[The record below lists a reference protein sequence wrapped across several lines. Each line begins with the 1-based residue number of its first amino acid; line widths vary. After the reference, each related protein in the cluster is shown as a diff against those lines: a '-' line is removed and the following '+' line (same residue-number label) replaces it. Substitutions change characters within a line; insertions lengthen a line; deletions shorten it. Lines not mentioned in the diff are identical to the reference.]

1 LSGDKF
7 SLLQKSL
14 LSRCCVC
21 DICVQQRRETHSPLA
36 LIFRP
41 PPHRTSQ
48 NKTHRAREL
57 RRTHTCS
64 PAHISTYKTAF
75 SALKSWG
82 LKVVWRGGSGTSAA
96 QKKPGRYFSSS
107 FMCGG
112 LHTKSF
118 PILVPTLIFSRA
130 KNVSSPTSRR
140 HTLFPSISWSR
151 LLLFAAHTHNFF
163 FGIFFVYARGGAIPR
178 PHPICILFR
187 TSSRARRS
195 SSF

>member
-1 LSGDKF
+1 MSSSAEKLTHLWHSF
-7 SLLQKSL
+7 SA
-14 LSRCCVC
+14 R
-21 DICVQQRRETHSPLA
+21 
-36 LIFRP
+36 
-41 PPHRTSQ
+41 HRTAPVRIKLTGPE
-48 NKTHRAREL
+48 NCVAH
-57 RRTHTCS
+57 THTCS

-151 LLLFAAHTHNFF
+151 LLLFAAHTQLLFWC
-163 FGIFFVYARGGAIPR
+163 IFC
-178 PHPICILFR
+178 ICTRWSDSTPAPDLHIIQNK
-187 TSSRARRS
+187 
-195 SSF
+195 